1 MDNGRLTTDMSLF
14 LKIFL
19 WFWLATALVVGVLTF
34 ITWSTQS
41 EPFLNRWQYAVG
53 NTMSV
58 YTEVA
63 RQIYENEGEA
73 GIGNFFQKL
82 KVSSEIKD
90 ACLMNE
96 KTNNG
101 CFGEI
106 RGKHALNAIQ
116 RAFAGNAVEFEF
128 LAPEENYAAKK
139 FTTAGGENFV
149 LVLLLERPRPPLPL
163 GVDWKTRLLRIA
175 AVILTAGLL
184 CYALARYL
192 VAPILKLRE
201 ATRKLADGDLRT
213 RVGTKRRDEL
223 GQLARDFDEMAERI
237 ETLIASQKRLTR
249 DVSHELRSPLAR
261 MNVALE
267 LAKQKSNDE
276 TVSLLERIETESRRL
291 NEMISQIL
299 TLSKLETRA
308 EKIEK
313 RELNLTA
320 LIEHIAADAEF
331 EAESKNKSVRILRAD
346 NCRVLGSDSLLQ
358 SAIENVVRNAVR
370 YTKAGTTVEISL
382 KSADEK
388 ARVTIRDYGAG
399 VPENEL
405 SEMFRPFYRIG
416 EARERKTG
424 GIGLGLAITEQAVS
438 AHDGKISARNAAG
451 GDGLIVEIEMP
462 CL

>member
-1 MDNGRLTTDMSLF
+1 MKMSLF

-41 EPFLNRWQYAVG
+41 EPFLNRWQHAVG
-53 NTMSV
+53 NTMRV
-58 YTEVA
+58 YAETA
-63 RQIYENEGEA
+63 RQIYENEGAA
-73 GIGNFFQKL
+73 GIENFFRNL
-82 KVSSEIKD
+82 KVSSEIKN
-90 ACLMNE
+90 ACLASE
-96 KTNNG
+96 KDKRCSG
-101 CFGEI
+101 FGEMSSKRAVPVI
-106 RGKHALNAIQ
+106 E
-116 RAFAGNAVEFEF
+116 RAFAGGAVEFDI
-128 LAPEENYAAKK
+128 LAPEESFAAKK
-139 FTTAGGENFV
+139 FTTAAGENFV
-149 LVLLLERPRPPLPL
+149 LVLWLERPRPPLPL
-163 GVDWKTRLLRIA
+163 GVDWKTRLLRIL

-192 VAPILKLRE
+192 VAPILKLRQ
-201 ATRKLADGDLRT
+201 ATKKLADGDLHT
-213 RVGTKRRDEL
+213 RIATKRRDEL

-276 TVSLLERIETESRRL
+276 TVSLLERIETESKRL

-313 RELNLTA
+313 REINLTR
-320 LIEHIAADAEF
+320 LIEQIAADAEF
-331 EAESKNKSVRILRAD
+331 EAESKGKSVRILRAD
-346 NCRVLGSDSLLQ
+346 NCRVRGNDILLR
-358 SAIENVVRNAVR
+358 SAIENVLRNAVR
-370 YTKAGTTVEISL
+370 YTKEDTTVEISL
-382 KSADEK
+382 ESENEK
-388 ARVTIRDYGAG
+388 ATVTIRDYGAG
-399 VPENEL
+399 VAENEL

-424 GIGLGLAITEQAVS
+424 GIGLGLAITEQAVH
-438 AHDGKISARNAAG
+438 AHEGRISARNAESG
-451 GDGLIVEIEMP
+451 SGLIIEIEMP

>member
-1 MDNGRLTTDMSLF
+1 MKMGLF

-41 EPFLNRWQYAVG
+41 EPFQSRWQHAVG
-53 NTMSV
+53 NTMKV
-58 YTEVA
+58 YAATA
-63 RQIYENEGEA
+63 RHIYESEGSQ
-73 GIGNFFQKL
+73 GIDYFFQNL
-82 KVSSEIKD
+82 KNSSEIKR
-90 ACLMNE
+90 ACLASE
-96 KTNNG
+96 KDKN
-101 CFGEI
+101 CSGEM
-106 RGKHALNAIQ
+106 RGRPVRNVIERALASD
-116 RAFAGNAVEFEF
+116 AVEFD
-128 LAPEENYAAKK
+128 LLSPEENYVAKK
-139 FTTAGGENFV
+139 FIAADTENFV
-149 LVLLLERPRPPLPL
+149 LVLQIERPRPPLPL
-163 GVDWKTRLLRIA
+163 GVDWRRRLLRIL

-201 ATRKLADGDLRT
+201 ATKKLADGDLHT
-213 RVGTKRRDEL
+213 RIDTKRRDEL
-223 GQLARDFDEMAERI
+223 GELARDFDEMAERI

-267 LAKQKSNDE
+267 LAKQKSSDE
-276 TVSLLERIETESRRL
+276 TASLLDRIEIESKRL
-291 NEMISQIL
+291 NDMISQIL

-313 RELNLTA
+313 REINLTR
-320 LIEHIAADAEF
+320 IIGQIVADAEF
-331 EAESKNKSVRILRAD
+331 EAEGKGKSVRISRAD
-346 NCRVLGSDSLLQ
+346 NCRVFGNDNLLR

-370 YTKAGTTVEISL
+370 YTKEGTTVEISL
-382 KSADEK
+382 KSENEK
-388 ARVTIRDYGAG
+388 AFVTIRDYGAG

-424 GIGLGLAITEQAVS
+424 GIGLGLAITEQAVQ
-438 AHDGKISARNAAG
+438 AHEGKITARNAAG
-451 GDGLIVEIEMP
+451 GDGLTVEIEMP
-462 CL
+462 CLKNEK

>member
-1 MDNGRLTTDMSLF
+1 MKMSLF

-58 YTEVA
+58 YTEIA
-63 RQIYENEGEA
+63 RQIYENEGKT
-73 GIGNFFQKL
+73 GIDSFCQRL
-82 KVSSEIKD
+82 EVSSEIKN
-90 ACLMNE
+90 ACVTSEQRKSCLGDELAN
-96 KTNNG
+96 
-101 CFGEI
+101 
-106 RGKHALNAIQ
+106 KHASEAIN
-116 RAFAGNAVEFEF
+116 RAFAGNSVEFEF
-128 LAPEENYAAKK
+128 LAPEENYVAKK
-139 FTTAGGENFV
+139 FTTANGENFA
-149 LVLLLERPRPPLPL
+149 LVLQIERPRPPPPF

-267 LAKQKSNDE
+267 LAKQKSSAE

-313 RELNLTA
+313 RELNLTS
-320 LIEHIAADAEF
+320 LIEQVAADAEF
-331 EAESKNKSVRILRAD
+331 EAESKNKSVRILRAG
-346 NCRVLGSDSLLQ
+346 NCRVLGSDSLLR
-358 SAIENVVRNAVR
+358 SAFENVVRNAVR
-370 YTKAGTTVEISL
+370 YTKEGTTVEISL
-382 KSADEK
+382 ESDAEK

-399 VPENEL
+399 VPDGEL

-451 GDGLIVEIEMP
+451 DDGLIVEIEMP

>member
-1 MDNGRLTTDMSLF
+1 MKMSLF

-58 YTEVA
+58 YTEIA
-63 RQIYENEGEA
+63 RQIYENEGEK
-73 GIGNFFQKL
+73 GIGDFFQKL
-82 KVSSEIKD
+82 KISSEIKN
-90 ACLMNE
+90 ACVASE
-96 KTNNG
+96 KNKS
-101 CFGEI
+101 CPSGEAADT
-106 RGKHALNAIQ
+106 RARKAIE

-139 FTTAGGENFV
+139 FTTAAGENFV
-149 LVLLLERPRPPLPL
+149 LVLQLERPRPPLPL
-163 GVDWKTRLLRIA
+163 GVDWKTRFLRIA

-192 VAPILKLRE
+192 VAPILQLRQ

-267 LAKQKSNDE
+267 LAKQKSNSE
-276 TVSLLERIETESRRL
+276 TAALLERIETESKRL

-320 LIEHIAADAEF
+320 LIEQIAADAEF

-346 NCRVLGSDSLLQ
+346 GCRVFGSDNLLR
-358 SAIENVVRNAVR
+358 SAFENVVRNALR
-370 YTKAGTTVEISL
+370 YTKEDTTVEISL
-382 KSADEK
+382 ESADKK

-438 AHDGKISARNAAG
+438 AHDGEISARNAT
-451 GDGLIVEIEMP
+451 GDGLIIEIEMP

>member
-1 MDNGRLTTDMSLF
+1 MSLF

-58 YTEVA
+58 YTEIA

-73 GIGNFFQKL
+73 GILKFFQKL
-82 KVSSEIKD
+82 KISSEIKN
-90 ACLMNE
+90 ACVVSE
-96 KTNNG
+96 KYKSCLGDELTD
-101 CFGEI
+101 
-106 RGKHALNAIQ
+106 KHAQPAIN
-116 RAFAGNAVEFEF
+116 RAFAGNSVEFEF

-139 FTTAGGENFV
+139 FTTAAGENFA
-149 LVLLLERPRPPLPL
+149 LVLQIERPRPPPPF

-175 AVILTAGLL
+175 AVILTAGLV

-192 VAPILKLRE
+192 VAPILKLRQ

-237 ETLIASQKRLTR
+237 EMLIASQKRLTR

-267 LAKQKSNDE
+267 LAKQKSNHE
-276 TVSLLERIETESRRL
+276 TVSLLDRIETESKRL

-320 LIEHIAADAEF
+320 LIEQIAADADF

-346 NCRVLGSDSLLQ
+346 KCRVLGNDSLLR
-358 SAIENVVRNAVR
+358 SAIENVVRNAMR
-370 YTKAGTTVEISL
+370 YTKEGTTVEISL
-382 KSADEK
+382 ESDGEK

-424 GIGLGLAITEQAVS
+424 GIGLGLAITEQAVQ
-438 AHDGKISARNAAG
+438 AHDGEISARNATG
-451 GDGLIVEIEMP
+451 GDGLIVEIKLP

>member
-1 MDNGRLTTDMSLF
+1 MGLF

-41 EPFLNRWQYAVG
+41 EPFLNRWQHAVR

-58 YTEVA
+58 YTEIA
-63 RQIYENEGEA
+63 RQIYENEGEK
-73 GIGNFFQKL
+73 GIQDFFQKL
-82 KVSSEIKD
+82 KISSEIKN
-90 ACLMNE
+90 ACLASK
-96 KTNNG
+96 KTNNP
-101 CFGEI
+101 CFGELS
-106 RGKHALNAIQ
+106 GKHAQKAID

-128 LAPEENYAAKK
+128 LAPEENYTAKK
-139 FTTAGGENFV
+139 FTTAAGENFV
-149 LVLLLERPRPPLPL
+149 LVLQLERPRPPLPL
-163 GVDWKTRLLRIA
+163 GVDWKTRLLRIL

-192 VAPILKLRE
+192 VAPILKLRQ
-201 ATRKLADGDLRT
+201 ATKKLADGDLHT
-213 RVGTKRRDEL
+213 RIDTKRRDEL
-223 GQLARDFDEMAERI
+223 GELARDFDEMAERI

-267 LAKQKSNDE
+267 LAKQKSGDE
-276 TVSLLERIETESRRL
+276 TASLLERIGLESNRL

-313 RELNLTA
+313 REINLTG
-320 LIEHIAADAEF
+320 LIEQIAADAEF
-331 EAESKNKSVRILRAD
+331 EAVGKGKSVRILRAGK
-346 NCRVLGSDSLLQ
+346 CRVFGNDNLLR

-370 YTKAGTTVEISL
+370 YTKEGTTVEISL
-382 KSADEK
+382 ANENEK
-388 ARVTIRDYGAG
+388 ASITIRDYGAG

-405 SEMFRPFYRIG
+405 SEMFRPFYRVG

-424 GIGLGLAITEQAVS
+424 GIGLGLAITEQAVQ
-438 AHDGKISARNAAG
+438 AHEGEIRARNAAS
-451 GDGLIVEIEMP
+451 GDGLIVEIKMP
-462 CL
+462 CLKSEK